1 MKIKLIF
8 GDYVYLY
15 HDVQDL
21 NCIDKYIKERITKL
35 QYKIKWKD
43 EDNEMIT
50 IFRPQDL
57 KYCVDA
63 TEKLNQTLRLY
74 IQEFLP
80 NFPQLN
86 QKQQFQQSMLQSN
99 CQQVHASNLI
109 GIENLKLTKEMT
121 FAQQQQ
127 SQEYPVKEE
136 KQFFQYTVRDAIQ
149 QVYPGLEIDLEDIND
164 MVKSSQIQESQ
175 SISFGQQ
182 IQRQESRSNTQKMT
196 PSFNEQQIQD
206 NINEDDNKQNE
217 ALKQSLHQIDN
228 NLGDPLV
235 QNEYNEGPFYCDYC
249 SELIQNKVCF
259 QCKCPEC
266 SDMHFCENC
275 FNNNDVQADIQDY
288 LGKNH
293 EIVR

>member
-21 NCIDKYIKERITKL
+21 YCIDKYIKERITKL

-50 IFRPQDL
+50 VFRPQDL

-86 QKQQFQQSMLQSN
+86 QKQQFQESMLQSN
-99 CQQVHASNLI
+99 CQQVQASNLI
-109 GIENLKLTKEMT
+109 EIENLKLTKQVT

-127 SQEYPVKEE
+127 SQEYPVREE
-136 KQFFQYTVRDAIQ
+136 KQFFQNTVRDAIQ
-149 QVYPGLEIDLEDIND
+149 QVYPGLEIELEDLND

-196 PSFNEQQIQD
+196 PSFNEQLIKD
-206 NINEDDNKQNE
+206 NINDDDNKQNE
-217 ALKQSLHQIDN
+217 ALKQS
-228 NLGDPLV
+228 DPHV
-235 QNEYNEGPFYCDYC
+235 QNENNEEPFYCDHC
-249 SELIQNKVCF
+249 SELIQNQVYF
-259 QCKCPEC
+259 QCKCSEC

-275 FNNNDVQADIQDY
+275 FNDAQADIQGY